1 MAEMSMF
8 CTEGLRLFGLRGCI
22 LREKMASRSASFL
35 WGSTRQLSATAR
47 GSVRCAG
54 HAPAK
59 QSAAA
64 KMPRHRARQACCGET
79 TPRNAAM
86 HLYAMDEGMRASDTR
101 QCRICCYLTKS
112 EKEEEGLQRLF
123 DRAALGGKK
132 RRSTRGQRGRYP
144 ARAAAHLSLPS
155 NIMASVAALSRLTP
169 PGQGMLNL
177 CTGSAGTS
185 GGRQEG

>member
-1 MAEMSMF
+1 M
-8 CTEGLRLFGLRGCI
+8 
-22 LREKMASRSASFL
+22 
-35 WGSTRQLSATAR
+35 
-47 GSVRCAG
+47 RCAG

-86 HLYAMDEGMRASDTR
+86 HLHAMDEGMRASDTR

-132 RRSTRGQRGRYP
+132 RRSARGHRGRYP
-144 ARAAAHLSLPS
+144 AGAAAHLPLPS
-155 NIMASVAALSRLTP
+155 NIIASSAALSMATP
-169 PGQGMLNL
+169 GPNILNL
-177 CTGSAGTS
+177 RTGSDEMP
-185 GGRQEG
+185 GGCQDG